1 MRILFDQ
8 GTPAPLRR
16 ALADHS
22 VSTAFEMGWTQLGNG
37 ALLRAAESQFDALIT
52 TDRNLRHQQNIV
64 GYRLSILILPTTNW
78 PLIRA
83 HQAQVAAAV
92 NKLRPGDLLE
102 LSFT

>member
-8 GTPAPLRR
+8 GTPAPLRH

-22 VSTAFEMGWTQLGNG
+22 VSTAYEMGWTRLSNG

-52 TDRNLRHQQNIV
+52 TDRNLRYQQNIV
-64 GYRLSILILPTTNW
+64 GYRLSILILLTTNW
-78 PLIRA
+78 SLIRA

-92 NKLRPGDLLE
+92 SKLRPGDLLE